1 MNWSSLYRSFMLAT
15 VMGTTCAY
23 FAREWALEQI
33 AEETDPWLAYEQ
45 MPVQQGGDG
54 SGDMQPNDK
63 PEPRGMFNLLDSRRE
78 RGRYPGD
85 EGKNQTKV
93 KASFKPVSTLANS
106 GTATIYC
113 DDKEAAL
120 AAVVDAKGQLLTKAS
135 ELHGR
140 ITVGVNGK
148 KYSARVLGVSREPD
162 LALLSIAAEGLK
174 PIQWRDSG
182 DPVLGSFLVTV
193 SPAAEPVAIGVLSVK
208 ARKIS
213 SPSGLLGIMLEQAN
227 DGPQILRVLEGSA
240 AEAAGLKA
248 NDVVLQVNDTR
259 VTTRESLIEY
269 ISNFRPG
276 DKLQLRIRRG
286 SETLA
291 IGAILGR
298 PETGRPTN
306 GSGKN
311 RRTEDERLAG
321 ELSERRGGFPT
332 VLQHD
337 TVLRP
342 QQIGGPLIDL
352 DGRAVG
358 LNIARADRVSTYA
371 LPAATVQTVLK
382 DLQAGKLPAPP
393 ELRGDDRD
401 RLTYRLKSLEEAVT
415 SAEKAKK
422 AADEALAKA
431 KKSQA
436 DAEQAAKDAAKA
448 SGGEFKPNVAAAN
461 FAPQVTA
468 VKLATEELTKAQ
480 AELKATQDQLSKLG
494 K

>member
-1 MNWSSLYRSFMLAT
+1 MNFSVIIRSFLLAT
-15 VMGTTCAY
+15 AMGTTCAY
-23 FAREWALEQI
+23 FAHEWAIEQI
-33 AEETDPWLAYEQ
+33 AAEEVDPWLAYEQ
-45 MPVQQGGDG
+45 MPVQQGGEP
-54 SGDMQPNDK
+54 GDMPNDK

-93 KASFKPVSTLANS
+93 KASFKPVSTLANT

-113 DDKEAAL
+113 DDKESAL
-120 AAVVDAKGQLLTKAS
+120 GTVVDAKGQLLTKAS

-140 ITVGVNGK
+140 ITVAVNNK
-148 KYSARVLGVSREPD
+148 KYSARVLGVAREHD
-162 LALLSIAAEGLK
+162 LALLSIAATDLK
-174 PIQWRDSG
+174 PITWRESG
-182 DPVLGSFLVTV
+182 DPVLGSFLVTT
-193 SPAAEPVAIGVLSVK
+193 SPAADPVAIGVLSVK

-227 DGPQILRVLEGSA
+227 DGPQILRVLDGSA
-240 AEAAGLKA
+240 AEAAGLRA
-248 NDVVLQVNDTR
+248 NDIVLQVNDTR
-259 VTTRESLIEY
+259 VTTREGLIEY

-291 IGAILGR
+291 IGAVLGR
-298 PETGRPTN
+298 PETGRPTQA
-306 GSGKN
+306 GGKN

-342 QQIGGPLIDL
+342 TQIGGPLIDL
-352 DGRAVG
+352 DGHAVG
-358 LNIARADRVSTYA
+358 INIARADRVSTYA

-393 ELRGDDRD
+393 ELRGDDKD
-401 RLTYRLKSLEEAVT
+401 RLTYRLKSLEEAAA
-415 SAEKAKK
+415 SAEKSKNA
-422 AADEALAKA
+422 AADALAKVQ
-431 KKSQA
+431 KSHR
-436 DAEQAAKDAAKA
+436 DAEQKAKDAAAKA
-448 SGGEFKPNVAAAN
+448 GENAPSLPAAN
-461 FAPQVTA
+461 FTPQTTA
-468 VKLATEELTKAQ
+468 LKLATDEYNKVQ
-480 AELKATQDQLSKLG
+480 AELKAAQEQLSKLG

>member
-1 MNWSSLYRSFMLAT
+1 MLT
-15 VMGTTCAY
+15 VAMGSVSAY

-33 AEETDPWLAYEQ
+33 AAEEADPWLAYEQ
-45 MPVQQGGDG
+45 MPVQQGGD

-85 EGKNQTKV
+85 EGKNQTRV

-106 GTATIYC
+106 GAATIYC

-120 AAVVDAKGQLLTKAS
+120 ATVVDAGGQLLTKAS

-140 ITVGVNGK
+140 ITVALGGK
-148 KYSARVLGVSREPD
+148 KYSARVLGVSREHD
-162 LALLSIAAEGLK
+162 LALLAIAADDLK
-174 PIQWRDSG
+174 PVTWRESG

-193 SPAAEPVAIGVLSVK
+193 SPASDPVAIGVMSVQ

-248 NDVVLQVNDTR
+248 NDIVVQVNDTR
-259 VTTRESLIEY
+259 VSTREGLIEY

-276 DKLQLRIRRG
+276 DKLQLRVRRG
-286 SETLA
+286 SQTLA

-298 PETGRPTN
+298 PETGRPAN
-306 GSGKN
+306 SRGKN

-342 QQIGGPLIDL
+342 TQIGGPLIDL
-352 DGRAVG
+352 DGHAVG
-358 LNIARADRVSTYA
+358 INIARADRVSTYA
-371 LPAATVQTVLK
+371 LPAATVRTVLK
-382 DLQAGKLPAPP
+382 ELQAGKLPAPL

-401 RLTYRLKSLEEAVT
+401 RLSYQVKTLQDAVL
-415 SAEKAKK
+415 SAEKAKQT
-422 AADEALAKA
+422 AADALTKA
-431 KKSQA
+431 KKDFL
-436 DAEQAAKDAAKA
+436 DAEQKAQDAAAKA
-448 SGGEFKPNVAAAN
+448 GENKPKLQPAN
-461 FAPQVTA
+461 FTPQTTA
-468 VKLATEELTKAQ
+468 LKLATEEYSQAQ
-480 AELKATQDQLSKLG
+480 AELKATQEQLSKLG

>member
-1 MNWSSLYRSFMLAT
+1 MNWTVLFRSFLLTTA
-15 VMGTTCAY
+15 MGSVSAY

-33 AEETDPWLAYEQ
+33 AAAEADPWLAYEQ
-45 MPVQQGGDG
+45 MPVQQGGD

-106 GTATIYC
+106 GAATIFC

-120 AAVVDAKGQLLTKAS
+120 AAVVDAGGQLLTKAS

-140 ITVGVNGK
+140 ITVALGGK
-148 KYSARVLGVSREPD
+148 KYSARVLGASREHD
-162 LALLSIAAEGLK
+162 LALLSIAADDLK
-174 PIQWRDSG
+174 PITWRESG

-193 SPAAEPVAIGVLSVK
+193 SPATDPVAIGVLSVK

-227 DGPQILRVLEGSA
+227 DGPQILRVLDGSA

-248 NDVVLQVNDTR
+248 NDIVLQVNDTR
-259 VTTRESLIEY
+259 VSTREGLIEY
-269 ISNFRPG
+269 IGNFRPG

-298 PETGRPTN
+298 PETGKPS
-306 GSGKN
+306 SGKN

-342 QQIGGPLIDL
+342 TQIGGPLIDL

-358 LNIARADRVSTYA
+358 INIARADRVSTYA

-382 DLQAGKLPAPP
+382 ELQAGKLPAPP

-401 RLTYRLKSLEEAVT
+401 RLSYRLKTLEEAVT
-415 SAEKAKK
+415 SAEKAKT
-422 AADEALAKA
+422 AASEALAKA
-431 KKSQA
+431 KQA
-436 DAEQAAKDAAKA
+436 HLDADQKIKDDAAKA
-448 SGGEFKPNVAAAN
+448 GEDKPKLPPGN
-461 FAPQVTA
+461 FTAQTAA
-468 VKLATEELTKAQ
+468 VKLATDEYSQVQ
-480 AELKATQDQLSKLG
+480 AELKATQEQLSKLG